1 MVTSTIPNLDGNR
14 GEGVSIQAN
23 PVKVEPDSTHTV
35 PLSSVEMEGFTTD
48 SLKKLQSTD
57 ERGLLDVVDKLRRAG
72 LNGTIELP
80 QLVVC
85 GDQSSG
91 KSSVLEAVNWHRS
104 RRVYTTDEYS
114 LDHRDPV
121 P

>member
-1 MVTSTIPNLDGNR
+1 MSSDSDTGMATPPPIAG
-14 GEGVSIQAN
+14 
-23 PVKVEPDSTHTV
+23 PDT
-35 PLSSVEMEGFTTD
+35 FTTN

-57 ERGLLDVVDKLRRAG
+57 ERKLLDVVDKLRRTG

-91 KSSVLEAVNWHRS
+91 KSSVLEAVS
-104 RRVYTTDEYS
+104 SVSS
-114 LDHRDPV
+114 LSSHKG
-121 P
+121 